1 MHCHSAEVKEQKT
14 REMFNM
20 ETSQNYEELKKN
32 EMELVFG
39 IIAIKKKWKNIFS
52 HIYLVG

>member
-39 IIAIKKKWKNIFS
+39 IIAIKKK
-52 HIYLVG
+52 